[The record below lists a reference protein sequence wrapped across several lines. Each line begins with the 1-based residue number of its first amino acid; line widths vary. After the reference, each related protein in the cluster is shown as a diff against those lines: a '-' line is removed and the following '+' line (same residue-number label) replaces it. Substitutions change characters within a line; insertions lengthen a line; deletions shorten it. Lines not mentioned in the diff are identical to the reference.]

1 MFRFFKKEKEVY
13 KGENFIK
20 ILETIERPVGEV
32 KRLSQE
38 DLDKLKKSSQ
48 NDKKVDPYFLQEII
62 DRICGPD
69 SDEYKLAILELNKKF
84 KSRVGK
90 TGKQIFE

>member
-1 MFRFFKKEKEVY
+1 MFKFFKKEKEVY

-20 ILETIERPVGEV
+20 ILETIERPVSEV

-69 SDEYKLAILELNKKF
+69 SEEYKKAIVELNDKF
-84 KSRVGK
+84 KSRIGR
-90 TGKQIFE
+90 TGRKIFE